1 MVLCRLLAAAFM
13 GLALFA
19 QPSVMPLNEIRPGMR
34 GIGKTVFSG
43 DRVDQFD
50 VEVLGVLENVGPKQ
64 SLVLARLSG
73 GPLQHTG
80 VLQGMSGSPVY
91 IGGRLVGAVAMSF
104 PYAKDPIAA
113 IRPFEEMTRERFR
126 GRDAQ
131 RAGISLWETD
141 LTRNI
146 ARSTDVPAGE
156 SRLMDIAT
164 PVSFA
169 GFTRGTIEHFG
180 AQLKSLGF
188 EPTQGVAGGGK
199 PAARLGNPTEL
210 EPGSM
215 ISVQLLTGDM
225 SVGAD
230 GTVTAVEGK
239 HVYAFG
245 HRFLSIGD
253 TQLPFA
259 RAEVLTLLP
268 NLSSSFK
275 ISTAREWMG
284 TITADYNTAV
294 AGELGRRASM
304 IPVSVEVQ
312 RKSSSGKPI
321 SSAGYRMEM
330 VNDRYLSPFLLQMAV
345 FSAIDATER
354 TVGVSSFLLRGH
366 VEFENAAPLKLDN
379 AYAGEFNVPAQVSL
393 GAAMPV
399 AYALQSG
406 FDALTLKNVSI
417 TVEAFSQNK
426 QLQVAG
432 AWASR
437 EVVRPGESVD
447 LTVLLAGENGVE
459 LSRTVSYQVPVG
471 AVSGPLFF
479 TAADGNTTNLTEYR
493 HVIGEQPK
501 SPSRVL
507 SFLNGLRGNNKA
519 YVRVWR
525 ASPGY
530 QIEGEDLPNP
540 PASVSMVLGHGPA
553 NQAGWA
559 VPRNAKVAEMAID
572 TGGMIVTGSKTV
584 QVEIKE

>member
-1 MVLCRLLAAAFM
+1 
-13 GLALFA
+13 
-19 QPSVMPLNEIRPGMR
+19 MPLNEIRPGMR
-34 GIGKTVFSG
+34 GVGKTVFSG

-113 IRPFEEMTRERFR
+113 IRPFEEMTRERFT

-141 LTRNI
+141 LTKNI

-188 EPTQGVAGGGK
+188 EPRQGVAGGGK
-199 PAARLGNPTEL
+199 PAARLGNPAKL

-230 GTVTAVEGK
+230 GTVTSVEGK

-304 IPVSVEVQ
+304 IPVSIEIQ
-312 RKSSSGKPI
+312 RKSGTGKPI

-437 EVVRPGESVD
+437 EAVRPGESVD
-447 LTVLLAGENGVE
+447 LTVLLAGENGME
-459 LSRTVSYQVPVG
+459 ISRTVSYQVPVG
-471 AVSGPLFF
+471 AVPGPLFF

-493 HVIGEQPK
+493 NVIGEQPK